1 MLDFN
6 NNDTYTKEVVLKNV
20 RLALFN
26 RNALPDD
33 ALCAEFLDMSVVFA
47 LIEDSIPYRAK
58 YKIIDA
64 TDMASLDIHVKEIMD
79 AANENSKRIGY
90 DIMSMEDS
98 VAELTGKKSPR
109 KAICPIYV
117 GTNPERILGSSIL
130 LHETYLEKFAEQ
142 IEDDLCI
149 APANIHEV
157 FIYPF
162 SHVQPSKVIE
172 LVQNLNQTAVDQHET
187 LSNSAYIYRRGTHA
201 ITQIK
206 PKNSDNS
213 HCEQNDP
220 E

>member
-79 AANENSKRIGY
+79 AG
-90 DIMSMEDS
+90 
-98 VAELTGKKSPR
+98 VLVLT
-109 KAICPIYV
+109 A
-117 GTNPERILGSSIL
+117 GTNAIRLLPSLSISYEEMDEAL
-130 LHETYLEKFAEQ
+130 AVMQK
-142 IEDDLCI
+142 
-149 APANIHEV
+149 V
-157 FIYPF
+157 FC
-162 SHVQPSKVIE
+162 K
-172 LVQNLNQTAVDQHET
+172 
-187 LSNSAYIYRRGTHA
+187 
-201 ITQIK
+201 
-206 PKNSDNS
+206 
-213 HCEQNDP
+213 
-220 E
+220 